1 MEEKIKFWIVR
12 DAPCSDIKG
21 YLGEL
26 NLCSDKPYKDR
37 EDDNYWTLETEDGY
51 AIDCIMLPPEMFPD
65 IILIMTMLLSLVLR
79 LQKTISRLIQ
89 RKS

>member
-65 IILIMTMLLSLVLR
+65 ITWESDPVEVEVIIR
-79 LQKTISRLIQ
+79 RDG
-89 RKS
+89 RKD